1 MYTLINV
8 DGRKPVSSADFP
20 GFNVYRQQMTF
31 QSGRNLCLVKQKN
44 LSSDQPCHFKRRV
57 TDTAKDRDLLT
68 DGHRWTLGRSFK
80 VQRPLEAHLK
90 PDNYNW
96 LIRKTSKDSSS

>member
-44 LSSDQPCHFKRRV
+44 LSSDFKRRV
-57 TDTAKDRDLLT
+57 ADTAKDRDLLT